1 MSEGIIVPGEKL
13 GTEEEFA
20 AGENTASIDKKSMP
34 PAAELRASLADSP
47 RLVTVTAQA
56 GQAYLLQHFRAI
68 LGGNINGPYQYNVP
82 GKPARKQFWFWSL
95 GGPAV
100 LRVCRLLEPWMGKR
114 RRERMEQLGMFTQ
127 QQFEFADDYLEDEE
141 S

>member
-1 MSEGIIVPGEKL
+1 MSRPTGRPRGTYTVSTL
-13 GTEEEFA
+13 GMARPPKAEVAWA
-20 AGENTASIDKKSMP
+20 AGLFEGEGSVVLTP
-34 PAAELRASLADSP
+34 WGV
-47 RLVTVTAQA
+47 RLQIKMTDEDV
-56 GQAYLLQHFRAI
+56 LQHFRAI